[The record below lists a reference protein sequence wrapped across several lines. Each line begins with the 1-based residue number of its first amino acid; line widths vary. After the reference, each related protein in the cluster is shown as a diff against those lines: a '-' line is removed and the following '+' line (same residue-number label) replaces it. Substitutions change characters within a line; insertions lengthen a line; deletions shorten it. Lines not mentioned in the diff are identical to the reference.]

1 MGRAACGLARL
12 VLLPALFLAATAKAA
27 DAPPPEVVSVL
38 SRTAIVVHDLAKST
52 RFYTYAL
59 GYRVVFDGDI
69 TRPIIATQLGLA
81 EGQRAWFTVL
91 ESSNVIAGQK
101 RDGAMIG
108 LLSITDPAPPRMARP
123 AGHELAVGEAML
135 AVRTTDIAA
144 VHARLQELGAK
155 ILLEPLGSPD
165 GAQVE
170 LVVHDPDGIRIHVVE
185 RSDPAP

>member
-1 MGRAACGLARL
+1 VARGFARL
-12 VLLPALFLAATAKAA
+12 SILPALSLAAAAAAA
-27 DAPPPEVVSVL
+27 DERPLPDVVSVL
-38 SRTAIVVHDLAKST
+38 SRTAIVVHDLEASK

-59 GYRVVFDGDI
+59 GYKVGFDGDI

-91 ESSNVIAGQK
+91 ESTNVVAGQK

-108 LLSITDPAPPRMARP
+108 LLSITNPEPPRMARP
-123 AGHELAVGEAML
+123 AGHDLAIGEAML
-135 AVRTTDIAA
+135 AVRTTDIATT
-144 VHARLQELGAK
+144 HARLKELGAR
-155 ILLEPLGSPD
+155 ILLEPLPSPD
-165 GAQVE
+165 GTQVE

>member
-1 MGRAACGLARL
+1 MRRAARGLARL
-12 VLLPALFLAATAKAA
+12 ILLPAFLPAAAA
-27 DAPPPEVVSVL
+27 SAEEAPLPDVVSVL
-38 SRTAIVVHDLAKST
+38 SRTAIVVHDLEASK

-59 GYRVVFDGDI
+59 GYRVSFDGDI

-91 ESSNVIAGQK
+91 ESSNEIAGRK

-108 LLSITDPAPPRMARP
+108 LLRIANPEPPRLARP
-123 AGHELAVGEAML
+123 AGHDLAVGEAML
-135 AVRTTDIAA
+135 AVRTTDIAT
-144 VHARLQELGAK
+144 VHARLKELGAR
-155 ILLEPLGSPD
+155 ILLEPLRSPD
-165 GAQVE
+165 GSQVE

>member
-1 MGRAACGLARL
+1 MARRSPRGLARL
-12 VLLPALFLAATAKAA
+12 APLAALGLAA
-27 DAPPPEVVSVL
+27 AAAAAEPPPEVVSVL
-38 SRTAIVVHDLAKST
+38 SRTAIVVHDLEASK

-59 GYRVVFDGDI
+59 GYRVAFDGDI

-91 ESSNVIAGQK
+91 ESTNVIAGQK

-108 LLSITDPAPPRMARP
+108 LLSIANPEPPRMARP
-123 AGHELAVGEAML
+123 AGHDLAVGEAML
-135 AVRTTDIAA
+135 AVRTSDIATA
-144 VHARLQELGAK
+144 HARLKELGAR
-155 ILLEPLGSPD
+155 ILLEPLRSPD
-165 GAQVE
+165 GTQVE

>member
-1 MGRAACGLARL
+1 MKRAARGLARL
-12 VLLPALFLAATAKAA
+12 ILLPALLLAAATKAEE
-27 DAPPPEVVSVL
+27 APLPDVVSVL
-38 SRTAIVVHDLAKST
+38 SRTAIVVHDLEASK

-59 GYRVVFDGDI
+59 GYRVGFDGDI

-91 ESSNVIAGQK
+91 ESSNVVAGQK

-108 LLSITDPAPPRMARP
+108 LLSITNPEPPRMTRP
-123 AGHELAVGEAML
+123 EGHDLAVGEAML

-144 VHARLQELGAK
+144 VHARLKELGAR
-155 ILLEPLGSPD
+155 ILLEPLPSPD
-165 GAQVE
+165 GTQVE